1 MGVESKARKSV
12 PSGLAFTAHCVEGT
26 ADRIYSSTGQKDTFY
41 VQDSSCYSARELLHC
56 TWWFLLA
63 DIKMDLNGTSSKLGE
78 LLKNLCMWA
87 HWFSLLALKS
97 ARFLMCLIYRF
108 CASRALLSKLH
119 QTHVC
124 FWCLN
129 ESWVCFLFLSS
140 INNNVS
146 CLMSKIETKIT
157 NINQQELLILIHIY
171 HKIKKGASAS
181 KQKNIVV
188 SWLEKCFTISHV
200 PWLLSVGFLS
210 THICHPKQWGGLLV
224 LASWHVSVTT
234 TMTRFIELNE

>member
-1 MGVESKARKSV
+1 MPV
-12 PSGLAFTAHCVEGT
+12 
-26 ADRIYSSTGQKDTFY
+26 
-41 VQDSSCYSARELLHC
+41 
-56 TWWFLLA
+56 
-63 DIKMDLNGTSSKLGE
+63 
-78 LLKNLCMWA
+78 
-87 HWFSLLALKS
+87 
-97 ARFLMCLIYRF
+97 
-108 CASRALLSKLH
+108 RALLSKLH

-210 THICHPKQWGGLLV
+210 THICHPKHWGVLLV
-224 LASWHVSVTT
+224 LASWMFLLPRQWHVSSIWTNNIEGIAGVT
-234 TMTRFIELNE
+234 FHLIFHFAF

>member
-1 MGVESKARKSV
+1 MPVG
-12 PSGLAFTAHCVEGT
+12 
-26 ADRIYSSTGQKDTFY
+26 
-41 VQDSSCYSARELLHC
+41 
-56 TWWFLLA
+56 
-63 DIKMDLNGTSSKLGE
+63 
-78 LLKNLCMWA
+78 
-87 HWFSLLALKS
+87 
-97 ARFLMCLIYRF
+97 
-108 CASRALLSKLH
+108 ALLSKLH

-181 KQKNIVV
+181 KQK
-188 SWLEKCFTISHV
+188 KHC
-200 PWLLSVGFLS
+200 GFLVREMLHNFS
-210 THICHPKQWGGLLV
+210 RSLV
-224 LASWHVSVTT
+224 AFFWFSFNAHLPSKTVRWAPGFGIVTCFCYHDNDT
-234 TMTRFIELNE
+234 FHRAERIILKVLQVLRFI